1 MDKAGPMFRLAFEL
15 KSFLVISMEL
25 ALMTPDVGVGVKVV
39 VAVTF
44 NRLFGVVFASSW
56 HQYCKT
62 FLP

>member
-15 KSFLVISMEL
+15 KSFFVISMEL
-25 ALMTPDVGVGVKVV
+25 ALMTPDVGVKVV

>member
-15 KSFLVISMEL
+15 NSFLVISMEL

-39 VAVTF
+39 VAVMF

>member
-15 KSFLVISMEL
+15 KSFFVISMEL

-39 VAVTF
+39 VAVMF

>member
-39 VAVTF
+39 VAVMF